1 MTTYSAP
8 CKFCGQVQTFE
19 GEEGMSNNEQMRKA
33 MSLCDCSAAMALK
46 RMEASRLKAQDNADE
61 LLKDHDDLRDAI
73 KCAINH
79 MSDSGLVSFTADSG
93 TGYKATVKL
102 TQKGTIKLSVKKEAR
117 WEIES

>member
-1 MTTYSAP
+1 MNYSAP

-19 GEEGMSNNEQMRKA
+19 GEEGMSKNEQMKKA
-33 MSLCDCSAAMALK
+33 LMLCNCSAAQSLR
-46 RMEASRLKAQDNADE
+46 RMEASRLKAQDNAEE
-61 LLKDHDDLRDAI
+61 LLKDFDELREVM
-73 KCAINH
+73 KYAINQ

-102 TQKGTIKLSVKKEAR
+102 TQKGTIKLTVKKEAR

>member
-1 MTTYSAP
+1 MNYSAP

-19 GEEGMSNNEQMRKA
+19 GPENMSEHEQMRKA
-33 MSLCDCSAAMALK
+33 LTLCDCSAAMTLK

-61 LLKDHDDLRDAI
+61 LLKDHDELREVV
-73 KCAINH
+73 KFAINQTA
-79 MSDSGLVSFTADSG
+79 DNGIVSFTADSG

-102 TQKGTIKLSVKKEAR
+102 TQKGTIKLTVKKEAR

>member
-1 MTTYSAP
+1 MNYSAP

-19 GEEGMSNNEQMRKA
+19 GEEGMSNAAQMKKA
-33 MSLCDCSAAMALK
+33 LMLCDCSAAMALK

-73 KCAINH
+73 KCAIDH

>member
-1 MTTYSAP
+1 MTYSAP

-61 LLKDHDDLRDAI
+61 LLKDNEELRDLV
-73 KCAINH
+73 KFGINQ
-79 MSDSGLVSFTADSG
+79 MSDSGLVSLTADSG

-102 TQKGTIKLSVKKEAR
+102 TQKGTIKLTVKKEAR

>member
-1 MTTYSAP
+1 
-8 CKFCGQVQTFE
+8 
-19 GEEGMSNNEQMRKA
+19 MSNNEQMRKA

-61 LLKDHDDLRDAI
+61 LLKDHEELRDLV
-73 KCAINH
+73 KFGINQ
-79 MSDSGLVSFTADSG
+79 MSDSGLVSLTADSG

-102 TQKGTIKLSVKKEAR
+102 TQKGTIKLTVKKEAR

>member
-1 MTTYSAP
+1 MNYSAP
-8 CKFCGQVQTFE
+8 CRFCGQVQTFE
-19 GEEGMSNNEQMRKA
+19 AEEGLSEYEQTKRA
-33 MSLCDCSAAMALK
+33 LSLCDCTAAQSLK

-61 LLKDHDDLRDAI
+61 LLKDHDDLREAI
-73 KCAINH
+73 KCAIDH

-93 TGYKATVKL
+93 TGYKATLKL

>member
-1 MTTYSAP
+1 MNYSAP
-8 CKFCGQVQTFE
+8 CKFCGQIQTFE

-33 MSLCDCSAAMALK
+33 ISLCDCSATMSLK

-61 LLKDHDDLRDAI
+61 LLKDHEELRDLV
-73 KCAINH
+73 KFGINQ
-79 MSDSGLVSFTADSG
+79 MSDSGLVSLTADSG

-102 TQKGTIKLSVKKEAR
+102 TQKGTIKLTVKKEAR

>member
-1 MTTYSAP
+1 MTYSAP

-61 LLKDHDDLRDAI
+61 LLKDHEELRDVI
-73 KCAINH
+73 KHAINQ
-79 MSDSGLVSFTADSG
+79 MSDTGLVSLTADSG

-102 TQKGTIKLSVKKEAR
+102 TQKGTIKLTVKKEAR

>member
-1 MTTYSAP
+1 MTYSAP

-61 LLKDHDDLRDAI
+61 LLKDHEELRDLV
-73 KCAINH
+73 KFGINQ
-79 MSDSGLVSFTADSG
+79 MSDSGLVSLTADSG

-102 TQKGTIKLSVKKEAR
+102 TQKGTIKLTVKKEAR

>member
-1 MTTYSAP
+1 MTYSAP
-8 CKFCGQVQTFE
+8 CRFCGQIQTFE
-19 GEEGMSNNEQMRKA
+19 AEEGLSEYEQMRRA
-33 MSLCDCSAAMALK
+33 LSLCDCTAAQSLK

-61 LLKDHDDLRDAI
+61 LLKDHDDLREAI
-73 KCAINH
+73 KCAIDH

-102 TQKGTIKLSVKKEAR
+102 TQKGTIKLAVKKEAR